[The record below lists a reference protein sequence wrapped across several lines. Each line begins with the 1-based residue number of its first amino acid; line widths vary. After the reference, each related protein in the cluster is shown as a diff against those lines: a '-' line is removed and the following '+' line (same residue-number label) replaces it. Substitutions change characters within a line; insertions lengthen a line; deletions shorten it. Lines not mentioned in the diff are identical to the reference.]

1 MSSSDPATRPEP
13 DAGRPYDAVVV
24 GAGFGG
30 LRMLHELRGLGL
42 RTLVVDEAEDVGGTW
57 HWNRYPGCRT
67 DSESWYYCYSFSPE
81 LEKEW
86 QWSERFPAQAEVAD
100 YLRFVADRLDMR
112 RDIRFGTRVD
122 AAEFDDDANVW
133 RLRTDA
139 GDEITATYYVAA
151 QGILSAPYLPDFPG
165 IDTFDGEVLFTP
177 RWPHDR
183 DLDFAGKRVAIVGTG
198 ATGVQLVPV
207 VSRTADHTTVFQRTA
222 TYVVPSRNHVL
233 EDVQRIELDR
243 DRDAMWKRTELHPMA
258 LPYPPSAGRLGVDL
272 SDEERRRALDAGWER
287 GTFRFMFEMFDDMM
301 TDPEINKVVADFVR
315 DKIRSI
321 VTDPETAELLCPDD
335 HGVGS
340 KRPPLGQH
348 YYEAYNRDNVDLV
361 SVKKTPIQEITPRG
375 IRVGD
380 QEYEV
385 DVIIFATGFDAVTGG
400 FTRVD
405 VRGRSGA
412 SLAQRWADGP
422 ETVLAMAVDDFPNFF
437 MVLGPQGPY
446 AILTVVIEH
455 TAQWI
460 GQAIAAAREAG
471 TDRIEARPDAVSDW
485 NQEVLDAVA
494 PTMAVRGSESWL
506 FGANIPGKA
515 RVVQQYFGGFHT
527 WLEKIR
533 EESAAGFP
541 HFTLGAKTGAASDPA
556 RRAS

>member
-1 MSSSDPATRPEP
+1 MSPSDPATRSE
-13 DAGRPYDAVVV
+13 AQPYDAVVV

-86 QWSERFPAQAEVAD
+86 QWSERFPAQAEVAE

-112 RDIRFGTRVD
+112 RDIRFGTRVE
-122 AAEFDDDANVW
+122 AAEFDDDANLW

-183 DLDFAGKRVAIVGTG
+183 ELDFAGKRVAIVGTG

-207 VSRTADHTTVFQRTA
+207 VSRTADHVTVFQRTP

-272 SDEERRRALDAGWER
+272 TDEERRRALDAG
-287 GTFRFMFEMFDDMM
+287 
-301 TDPEINKVVADFVR
+301 
-315 DKIRSI
+315 
-321 VTDPETAELLCPDD
+321 
-335 HGVGS
+335 
-340 KRPPLGQH
+340 
-348 YYEAYNRDNVDLV
+348 
-361 SVKKTPIQEITPRG
+361 
-375 IRVGD
+375 
-380 QEYEV
+380 
-385 DVIIFATGFDAVTGG
+385 
-400 FTRVD
+400 
-405 VRGRSGA
+405 
-412 SLAQRWADGP
+412 
-422 ETVLAMAVDDFPNFF
+422 
-437 MVLGPQGPY
+437 
-446 AILTVVIEH
+446 
-455 TAQWI
+455 
-460 GQAIAAAREAG
+460 
-471 TDRIEARPDAVSDW
+471 
-485 NQEVLDAVA
+485 
-494 PTMAVRGSESWL
+494 
-506 FGANIPGKA
+506 
-515 RVVQQYFGGFHT
+515 
-527 WLEKIR
+527 
-533 EESAAGFP
+533 
-541 HFTLGAKTGAASDPA
+541 
-556 RRAS
+556 